1 MKWLLYSNIY
11 NYMKLCYIIF
21 NYSTLNYIYIYII
34 LYYYT
39 ICVIYQI
46 IYVYICM
53 STQQPPT
60 MLTYTG
66 NI

>member
-1 MKWLLYSNIY
+1 MLYYIQLQY
-11 NYMKLCYIIF
+11 IKL
-21 NYSTLNYIYIYII
+21 YIYII